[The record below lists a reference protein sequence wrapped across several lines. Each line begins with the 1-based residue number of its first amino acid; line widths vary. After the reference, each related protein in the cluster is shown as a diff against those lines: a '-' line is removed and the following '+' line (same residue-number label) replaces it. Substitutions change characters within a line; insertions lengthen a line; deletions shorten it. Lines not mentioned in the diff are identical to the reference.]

1 MTAYETYRYYEPLA
15 GFLAVIWILGRI
27 FIPKGKGKNIFCNIM
42 MGIFIIMCLAMGA
55 AGINL
60 LLLVFT
66 AAFGYLTVWLYGQ
79 RRNGLS
85 FLFLL
90 LTVICGFLWFNI
102 GVRLK

>member
-27 FIPKGKGKNIFCNIM
+27 FIPKGKGKNIFNNIL

-60 LLLVFT
+60 LLLVFA
-66 AAFGYLTVWLYGQ
+66 AAFGYLTVWL
-79 RRNGLS
+79 RIRHRHGLS
-85 FLFLL
+85 FLFFL
-90 LTVICGFLWFNI
+90 LTVICGFLWFNM

>member
-1 MTAYETYRYYEPLA
+1 MNAYETYRYFEPLA
-15 GFLAVIWILGRI
+15 GFLVVIFFLGWI
-27 FIPKGKGKNIFCNIM
+27 FIPKGKVKKVLYHIYCGFVVL
-42 MGIFIIMCLAMGA
+42 MCLAMGA

-90 LTVICGFLWFNI
+90 LTVICGFLWFNM